1 MAAVSRPA
9 LTAATPSLHRV
20 RWSSIRDSFRGRA
33 GEPSIGRNP
42 AKGWLDTPKTLA
54 DSSSRRGGHHRWTG
68 PTNRIAAPVRLQP
81 IGRAAGRFATERRDG
96 AERALPLWPGCGRL
110 RRRLRDAC
118 SGRNAAAGRLPALP
132 LCANASV
139 CASPRLMPAQDDTQ
153 SSASAPSWRPRS
165 VRNGHVRRANV
176 RKLLREITRPSKLA
190 IRPRIQAE
198 SRGR

>member
-118 SGRNAAAGRLPALP
+118 FAAEGRCLQNACSRRSIRTRAARPHGKEGSTLRVRQRASRKGPQIDRSSCRRRQRVSRPGTCGLCGR
-132 LCANASV
+132 S
-139 CASPRLMPAQDDTQ
+139 
-153 SSASAPSWRPRS
+153 
-165 VRNGHVRRANV
+165 HVV
-176 RKLLREITRPSKLA
+176 RKGSQTLA
-190 IRPRIQAE
+190 
-198 SRGR
+198 